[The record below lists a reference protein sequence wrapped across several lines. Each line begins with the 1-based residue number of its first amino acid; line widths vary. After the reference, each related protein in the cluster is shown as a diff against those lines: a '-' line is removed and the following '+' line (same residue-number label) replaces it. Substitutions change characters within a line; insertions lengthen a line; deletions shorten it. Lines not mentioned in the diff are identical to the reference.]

1 MRTTDNN
8 GGKKIVDFN
17 EVNIADLQLVANKS
31 LLDLQKKNK
40 NLLVFPQSFI
50 HYKDNIEKS
59 QIFSLNEEKLTTN
72 NLMGFIGCNNSK
84 LTITSR
90 FAKNDKDDYFL
101 HYMLQRVFSINLLD
115 FNQRRGEESIW
126 DFLIYLFPYFLKK
139 AHSQGIYKAYK
150 KENYNDSN
158 VKGVIDVKRH
168 IHKNIPFMGKVA
180 YKTRELSYDNY
191 LTQLIRHTIEYI
203 KVHRYGAGI
212 LTNESDIRDIVNEF
226 TFITNKSY
234 NRNSRQKLISLNL
247 KIFSH
252 PYFTEYTFLQKICL
266 QILRQE
272 KTTFGEERDKI
283 YGLLFDG
290 AWLWEEYLNKVI
302 KDCDFKH
309 PENKTSSGAI
319 HLFENPKSYKR
330 YPDFWKEN
338 FVLDAKYKNLSDYI
352 DRDDIHQLISYMY
365 VLKAEQGGF
374 IYPTKKTKGID
385 CKNIG
390 DLFGYGGNVKTWAIS
405 IPQESANFIDFKKE
419 MEMNEKELTSH
430 LK

>member
-8 GGKKIVDFN
+8 GGKKIDDFN

-31 LLDLQKKNK
+31 LLDLQKENK
-40 NLLVFPQSFI
+40 NLLVFPQSFD

-59 QIFSLNEEKLTTN
+59 QIFSLNEKKLTTN
-72 NLMGFIGCNNSK
+72 NLMGFIGCNDSK

-90 FAKNDKDDYFL
+90 FAKNDEDDYFL
-101 HYMLQRVFSINLLD
+101 HYMLQKVFSINLLD
-115 FNQRRGEESIW
+115 FNQKQGEENIW

-139 AHSQGIYKAYK
+139 AYSQGIYKAYK
-150 KENYNDSN
+150 KEYYNDPN
-158 VKGVIDVKRH
+158 IKGVIDVKRH

-180 YKTRELSYDNY
+180 YKTRELSYDNHI
-191 LTQLIRHTIEYI
+191 TQLIRHTIEYI

-212 LTNESDIRDIVNEF
+212 LTNESDIRDIVNKF

-234 NRNSRQKLISLNL
+234 NRNSRQKIISLNL
-247 KIFSH
+247 KTFSH
-252 PYFTEYTFLQKICL
+252 PYFTEYTFLQKLCL

-272 KTTFGEERDKI
+272 KTTFGEEKNKV

-309 PENKTSSGAI
+309 PENKTSLGAI
-319 HLFENPKSYKR
+319 HLFENPKSYRR

-365 VLKAEQGGF
+365 VLKAERGGF
-374 IYPTKKTKGID
+374 VYPTKKTKGIE

-390 DLFGYGGNVKTWAIS
+390 DLFGYGGNIKTWGIP
-405 IPQESANFIDFKKE
+405 IPQESTNFIDFIKE
-419 MEMNEKELTSH
+419 MEMNEKKLTNH